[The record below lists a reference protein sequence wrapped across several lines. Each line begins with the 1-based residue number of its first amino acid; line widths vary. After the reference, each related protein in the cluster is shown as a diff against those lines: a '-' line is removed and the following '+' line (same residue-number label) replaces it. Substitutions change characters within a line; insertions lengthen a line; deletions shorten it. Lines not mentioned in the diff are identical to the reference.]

1 MTDLAFTPTAELA
14 RLIAWPCNP
23 FTIATPT
30 W

>member
-14 RLIAWPCNP
+14 RLIARSHNP

-30 W
+30 G